1 GSKYLLFGGAD
12 SSQQHFADIHSFDPA
27 TRCWEKMITRGC
39 APSPRSGHSATAFE
53 DLLIVYGGMNGSENV
68 TFNDIYGL
76 QTDSMEW
83 KRVPCDEAP
92 PRNSHAAVLYGSTI
106 IIIGGA
112 SPEGH
117 TDDVHTID
125 LSDMS
130 ALSCRQVTC
139 ETAQTGA
146 PHSEALQQSPS
157 AREMHSANLVSRGKT
172 KDADPTILVMG
183 GRSAAGVHQDLFA
196 LNPASWEWRRL
207 KDAPAPRCAHIACMI
222 EYEGI
227 MAVFGGWDG

>member
-1 GSKYLLFGGAD
+1 MPSRHMNRITSTMSCALFVLL
-12 SSQQHFADIHSFDPA
+12 S
-27 TRCWEKMITRGC
+27 
-39 APSPRSGHSATAFE
+39 
-53 DLLIVYGGMNGSENV
+53 
-68 TFNDIYGL
+68 
-76 QTDSMEW
+76 DSMEW

-139 ETAQTGA
+139 ESAQTGA

-196 LNPASWEWRRL
+196 LNPGEPLQTLRSL
-207 KDAPAPRCAHIACMI
+207 KSSAKTAKAQKGRDISIQRCLV
-222 EYEGI
+222 EGT
-227 MAVFGGWDG
+227 VDRHGRCP